1 MEKEELNVDLS
12 KGISKG
18 GFEKVLNDIKVAVID
33 EGKNELNNCVD
44 IVNEIIKKDNR
55 CHISDFSSD
64 ELLPADATN
73 RSAVDEWLIAFKK
86 QLIEASDNINESY
99 NNIETLVARIFKDWE
114 NYKIDNKVFNGDNNE

>member
-1 MEKEELNVDLS
+1 MEKEDLNVDLS
-12 KGISKG
+12 RGISKS

-64 ELLPADATN
+64 EFLSTEIVN
-73 RSAVDEWLIAFKK
+73 RSVVDEWLIAFKK
-86 QLIEASDNINESY
+86 QLIEANNNINENY
-99 NNIETLVARIFKDWE
+99 NNIEELVMRIFKDWE